1 MLFRFLA
8 LLVSVTPLSV
18 FAQDL
23 VLGEV
28 PVPEGNPIT
37 ESKRVLGKILF
48 WEEQLSTDNSVACGS
63 CHKPAAGGSDERISI
78 HPGPDQEFDTGNETF
93 GSPGI
98 TLYGADQIQANHP
111 NFGFARQVTRR
122 TSQSILTSMYAETMF
137 WDGRSRDQL
146 VDPLT
151 QEVILESNAALEAQ
165 ALIPIL
171 SSIEMGHIN
180 RSWSQ
185 VTSKL
190 SAAEPLVL
198 ATQIPEDMANA
209 IQGGKG
215 YTELFE
221 EAFGDPAITPV
232 RIAMAIAT
240 YERTLV
246 PDQSPFD
253 EYVQGNT
260 LAMTADQVEGW
271 ELFQDSVCS
280 HCHVPPLFT
289 DNSFA
294 RTGLRSRFDDNGLQV
309 FTKDTADF
317 ALFKVP
323 SLRNVGLRSAL
334 THVGWITDVQDAI
347 NFYNSGSHETGHT
360 MFTDG
365 LSTIPDPDNPGE
377 TIRMDQ
383 IDFLGDDP
391 AHQALVVDFL
401 TNALTDPRAVS
412 ESYPFDRP
420 VLGSERSIAG
430 VSTSNGSQAASD
442 VTTTLVVNGL
452 LSQSGSL
459 SAQDSISLNQSITV
473 DPQDIGEAGGLFV
486 VILFNGQPYLR
497 NSNGN
502 FKAWNGNVNDLEP
515 LAEKLS
521 LSATQLISVV
531 ENLIGLKGNFAIY
544 SGYSSNNRLVYSKS
558 PFRFSVE

>member
-1 MLFRFLA
+1 MLIRYLA
-8 LLVSVTPLSV
+8 LLVLAIPLST

-23 VLGEV
+23 VLGDI
-28 PVPEGNPIT
+28 PVPEGNPVT

-78 HPGPDQEFDTGNETF
+78 HPGPDQEFDTGNETL

-98 TLYGADQIQANHP
+98 TLYGADQKQANHP

-122 TSQSILTSMYAETMF
+122 ASQSILTSMYADAMF

-146 VDPLT
+146 IDPIT

-190 SAAEPLVL
+190 SEAKPLEL
-198 ATQIPEDMANA
+198 ASEIPEDMANA
-209 IQGGKG
+209 LQGGKD
-215 YTELFE
+215 YAELFE

-253 EYVQGNT
+253 EYVRGNT
-260 LAMTADQVEGW
+260 SAMTADQIEGW

-289 DNSFA
+289 DNNFA

-317 ALFKVP
+317 ALFKIP

-347 NFYNSGSHETGHT
+347 NFYNAGTQETGHT
-360 MFTDG
+360 IFTDG
-365 LSTIPDPDNPGE
+365 LSTIPDPDNPGQS
-377 TIRMDQ
+377 IRIDQ
-383 IDFLGDDP
+383 IDFLGNEP
-391 AHQALVVDFL
+391 AQQALVVDFL
-401 TNALTDPRAVS
+401 TNALTDPRAAS
-412 ESYPFDRP
+412 ETYPFDRP
-420 VLGSERSIAG
+420 VLGSERRIAG

-442 VTTTLVVNGL
+442 VSTTLVVNGAL
-452 LSQSGSL
+452 SL
-459 SAQDSISLNQSITV
+459 SDSLSSGDNISLNQSITV
-473 DPQDIGEAGGLFV
+473 DPQDIGDAGELFV

-502 FKAWNGNVNDLEP
+502 FKAWNGNVNSLEP

-521 LSATQLISVV
+521 LSTTQLISVV
-531 ENLIGLKGNFAIY
+531 ENLKGLKGNFAIY
-544 SGYSSNNRLVYSKS
+544 SGYSTSNRLVYSKS